1 MKGILSASLALA
13 LLLLLGGCEK
23 TDLGTATGVGT
34 GAGSG
39 MGTFVVRLMDAPG
52 GYDAVNIAVDSITV
66 HIESGDTLSGWH
78 TISRM
83 PAVYNL
89 LALANGRDTIVAGG
103 LVPPGYYSQMRLY
116 IGSGSEVVVN
126 GVASPLMIPSGSQS
140 GLKLNIQANVVAG
153 VAYEVV
159 LDFNAGQ
166 SIHQTGNGRYMLRPV
181 IRVITSAL
189 STGSLTGIVRPDT
202 ADAAVWAI
210 AGTDTSMTFAD
221 TTGYFR
227 FRYLNAGVYLVKV
240 VPADTAYLEKDFPN
254 VAVVVGQTTDLGTIT
269 LQKK

>member
-1 MKGILSASLALA
+1 MKGIITASLALA
-13 LLLLLGGCEK
+13 AILVLGGCEK
-23 TDLGTATGVGT
+23 TDLGTGTGVTT

-39 MGTFVVRLMDAPG
+39 MGTMVVRLMDAPA

-66 HIESGDTLSGWH
+66 HIDSGDTLSGWH

-83 PAVYNL
+83 PAMYNL
-89 LALANGRDTIVAGG
+89 LALANGRDTVVAGG

-126 GVASPLMIPSGSQS
+126 GVASPLTIPSGSQS
-140 GLKLNIQANVVAG
+140 GLKLNIQANVVGG

-159 LDFNAGQ
+159 LDFNAAR

-181 IRVITSAL
+181 IKVITNPL
-189 STGSLTGIVRPDT
+189 STGSLTGVVRPDT
-202 ADAAVWAI
+202 ADAAIWAI

-227 FRYLNAGVYLVKV
+227 FNFLNAGVYLVSV
-240 VPADTAYLEKDFPN
+240 VPADTAYLRKDIPN
-254 VAVVVGQTTDLGTIT
+254 VAVVMGQTTDLGTIT